1 MKRKIYAG
9 AAIRE
14 LREARG
20 LSQFDLAKRIGVSSS
35 YMSQIETNQR
45 SLSGTVIIE
54 LARVLRVDVS
64 AFSNDDSVRLAVTLR
79 EVLGDPV
86 FGGLDIPLQ
95 ELKSAALHAPK
106 LGRALIDLH
115 RVYRKVEEKYRSLDD
130 ALRATEGN
138 FGSQQSAFEE
148 VRDFFHFIGN
158 YVDSLDRAAETLS
171 SRIAEGP
178 DNLLSR
184 LSRYL
189 EKHHRILVSRVSP
202 ADGTPF
208 VSDLDRTRGILLLN
222 DALPQSTLTFAVARH
237 LAILAFSEDIDAI
250 VEAAPFRGVD
260 AGAVCAA
267 ALANYFAGALLMPYA
282 RFAEEARRTR
292 HDVERLAAR
301 FGASIEQVCHRL
313 STLQRPGN
321 EGVPMY
327 FLRVDRAGNITKRH
341 SATRLQFA
349 RYGGACPIWNIH
361 EAFETPDRFLVQVA
375 EMPDGDQYLSIA
387 HAITKGGGR
396 FDAIRLRYA
405 IGFGCELA
413 YANEFVY
420 SDVINTRN
428 PTPVVKIGI
437 SCRLCDRTDCHQ
449 RAMPPFDRGID
460 VNPDVRNIV
469 PYRLKDLRP

>member
-9 AAIRE
+9 AAIRD

-20 LSQFDLAKRIGVSSS
+20 LTQIDLAKRIGVSSS

-45 SLSGTVIIE
+45 SLSGTVIVE

-64 AFSNDDSVRLAVTLR
+64 AFSSDDNIRLAATLR
-79 EVLGDPV
+79 EVLGDPI
-86 FGGLDIPLQ
+86 FSGLDIPLQ
-95 ELKSAALHAPK
+95 ELRSAALHAPK

-138 FGSQQSAFEE
+138 FGSRQSAFEE

-178 DNLLSR
+178 DSLLNR
-184 LSRYL
+184 LSCYL
-189 EKHHRILVSRVSP
+189 ETNYHISVSCISP
-202 ADGTPF
+202 SEGTSF
-208 VSDLDRTRGILLLN
+208 VSDLDRARRVLLLN
-222 DALPQSTLTFAVARH
+222 DTLPRATLAFAVARH
-237 LAILAFSEDIDAI
+237 LAILAFSDAIDA
-250 VEAAPFRGVD
+250 VVADASFQGTD
-260 AGAVCAA
+260 AGAVCTA

-301 FGASIEQVCHRL
+301 FGVSIEQVCHRL

-361 EAFETPDRFLVQVA
+361 EAFETPDRFLVQIA
-375 EMPDGDQYLSIA
+375 EMPDGDQYLSVA

-396 FDAIRLRYA
+396 FDAVRLRYA
-405 IGFGCELA
+405 VGFGCELA
-413 YANEFVY
+413 HANEFVY
-420 SDVINTRN
+420 SDVIDARN
-428 PTPVVKIGI
+428 PAAVVKIGI
-437 SCRLCDRTDCHQ
+437 SCRLCDRADCPQ
-449 RAMPPFDRGID
+449 RAIPPFDKGID
-460 VNPDVRNIV
+460 VNPDSRNIV
-469 PYRLKDLRP
+469 PYQLKDIRS